1 MQAKTKQ
8 ITNPSRM
15 SVPKKK
21 EKKKD
26 MFICSDI
33 IVGFSQA
40 GQLCTYCMYG
50 LVGMCLVPTPPAEG
64 YVRLRCL
71 SAFSLAPDTGLIM

>member
-1 MQAKTKQ
+1 
-8 ITNPSRM
+8 M

-40 GQLCTYCMYG
+40 GQLYARCAQG
-50 LVGMCLVPTPPAEG
+50 LVGIALFPLHRQKGMSGCGVYLLIRLPRHWAY
-64 YVRLRCL
+64 YVGGPKP
-71 SAFSLAPDTGLIM
+71 S

>member
-1 MQAKTKQ
+1 
-8 ITNPSRM
+8 M

-40 GQLCTYCMYG
+40 GQLYARRAQG
-50 LVGMCLVPTPPAEG
+50 LVGRCLVPTPPAEG

-71 SAFSLAPDTGLIM
+71 SAFSLAPTLGLLCRRAETLLTLLN